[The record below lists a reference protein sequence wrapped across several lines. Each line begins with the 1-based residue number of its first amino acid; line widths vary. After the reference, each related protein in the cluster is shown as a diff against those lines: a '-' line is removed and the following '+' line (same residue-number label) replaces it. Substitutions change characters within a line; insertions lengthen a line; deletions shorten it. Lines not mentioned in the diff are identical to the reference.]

1 MLTNYD
7 SQVCKPLRIN
17 RRPSL
22 PTLTTYGNGPS
33 NDQNG
38 WNDWVKIAGKQLIY
52 EEISPTH

>member
-38 WNDWVKIAGKQLIY
+38 WNDWVTIAA
-52 EEISPTH
+52 SS